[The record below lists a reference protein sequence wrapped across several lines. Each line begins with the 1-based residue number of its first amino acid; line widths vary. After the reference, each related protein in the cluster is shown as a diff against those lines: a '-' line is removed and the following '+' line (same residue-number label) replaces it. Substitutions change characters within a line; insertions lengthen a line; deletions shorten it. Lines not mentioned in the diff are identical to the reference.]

1 MQSLREYGYR
11 DAAEHV
17 IRLSRDP
24 SPEVRHVAVQALGQ
38 IGSGQHVPPEGIDP
52 IAPVGE
58 RMRNNIYEALLVALD
73 ADELQSIRIKAVRAL
88 LQVGDTR
95 VVPQLQQLLR
105 EGTDKDKIEAQRA
118 LDRLDL
124 QVAQK

>member
-1 MQSLREYGYR
+1 
-11 DAAEHV
+11 
-17 IRLSRDP
+17 
-24 SPEVRHVAVQALGQ
+24 
-38 IGSGQHVPPEGIDP
+38 
-52 IAPVGE
+52 
-58 RMRNNIYEALLVALD
+58 MRNNIYEALLVALD
-73 ADELQSIRIKAVRAL
+73 ADELQSIRIKAVRSL

-118 LDRLDL
+118 LDKLDL